1 MTAAERERQLV
12 VFSLHGEHYGLPI
25 TSVKEIIRYVPPSA
39 TATASGEIKGL
50 INLRGRTLPIVD
62 LSGRLGG
69 QLETGRRTRI
79 LVVEVSNGSL
89 GLIVDNVDGII
100 VVPTEQIETLPT
112 VADTG
117 LGDEVAVVGDRLIV
131 VIDAERALGS
141 FSRAP
146 DATAH
151 ELGRPESA
159 AVVITRAGCSRS
171 NRDDVGNRHI
181 SNDAGVRSLTS
192 NGCPAD

>member
-1 MTAAERERQLV
+1 MTGAERERQLV

-39 TATASGEIKGL
+39 TATATGEIKGL

-100 VVPTEQIETLPT
+100 EVPAEQIETLPT

-117 LGDEVAVVGDRLIV
+117 LGDEVAVVGDRLIL

-141 FSRAP
+141 LFP
-146 DATAH
+146 
-151 ELGRPESA
+151 GRP
-159 AVVITRAGCSRS
+159 TRR
-171 NRDDVGNRHI
+171 
-181 SNDAGVRSLTS
+181 
-192 NGCPAD
+192 